1 MEDKKLNLAVTL
13 ITKNPEYIPIM
24 KEKYLSDDVL
34 AMCLEDEPSL
44 FKFIP
49 NPSLRIIKLALQ
61 LDGGNIKYIKKKIRK
76 QLPSDYLV
84 MAVDS
89 NPREAL
95 PYVPK
100 KYIPE
105 GIKQKIFDTDP
116 ELLQENDLDIASNS
130 FIESRIEECPAVI
143 KYLANPSDEI
153 KCLALR
159 KDPNVALYF
168 DTLSPA
174 MMDVIDELYPGL
186 RNSLPNYNRENQ
198 E

>member
-89 NPREAL
+89 NPR
-95 PYVPK
+95 
-100 KYIPE
+100 
-105 GIKQKIFDTDP
+105 
-116 ELLQENDLDIASNS
+116 
-130 FIESRIEECPAVI
+130 SRVTSG
-143 KYLANPSDEI
+143 K
-153 KCLALR
+153 
-159 KDPNVALYF
+159 
-168 DTLSPA
+168 
-174 MMDVIDELYPGL
+174 
-186 RNSLPNYNRENQ
+186 
-198 E
+198 